1 MAMKVSLCGPHSLD
15 TSTLRPT
22 ESDPLPPGEASGAC
36 VDRYWYLSHQV
47 GLLGSRAASAGKAR
61 ASTAAAIRTVI
72 WASGGRTPTPAP
84 AQRQIAR
91 TAAHADPLT
100 RAALRPFN
108 RDVLPPAALAARRC
122 APAAGRAA
130 PRRTRGAPARL
141 ARAFRLTLAATG
153 LVHRGCR
160 DPLRRPAAAAAAL
173 RAALD
178 LLVLPFALVAPG
190 ARHPSPPR
198 LTGGAKAGKL
208 GTAWRGATFGGAGPR
223 SLRAAEASAGDGTE
237 RQGAQLDGRGE
248 REQRRC
254 ASELLVRRT
263 RQPVPGG
270 IAGAEDQRREE
281 RLPGGAKP
289 DRHEA
294 PHRLDGARPPQSER
308 QRMKELQEH
317 ERGGAVRARDEPPTQ
332 RGPRTGGAQQRRQV
346 ESPEQRRERPQS
358 GDLGEH
364 P

>member
-1 MAMKVSLCGPHSLD
+1 DVAADRTRSAAARRGIGRVRGEVLVLV
-15 TSTLRPT
+15 
-22 ESDPLPPGEASGAC
+22 PPGRLAGVSVGERGQGEGEHCSSDSDGHLGPPGA
-36 VDRYWYLSHQV
+36 VHLHRPPP
-47 GLLGSRAASAGKAR
+47 SAKSPG
-61 ASTAAAIRTVI
+61 
-72 WASGGRTPTPAP
+72 P
-84 AQRQIAR
+84 
-91 TAAHADPLT
+91 PLT
-100 RAALRPFN
+100 RTRSPARLYALSD

-130 PRRTRGAPARL
+130 LRRTRGAPARL
-141 ARAFRLTLAATG
+141 ARAFRLTLAATS
-153 LVHRGCR
+153 LVHRGRR

-190 ARHPSPPR
+190 ARHPPPPR

-308 QRMKELQEH
+308 QRMEELQEH
-317 ERGGAVRARDEPPTQ
+317 ERGGPVRARDEPPTQ

-358 GDLGEH
+358 GD
-364 P
+364 